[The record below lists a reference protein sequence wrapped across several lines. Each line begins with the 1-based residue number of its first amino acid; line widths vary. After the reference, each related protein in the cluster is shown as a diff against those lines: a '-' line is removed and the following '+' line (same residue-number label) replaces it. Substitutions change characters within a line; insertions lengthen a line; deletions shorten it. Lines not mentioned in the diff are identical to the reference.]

1 MTATKQDSEKQ
12 STMTG
17 GSSARLA
24 EQFSRPVLLTNLET
38 EIAELWQLPAME
50 SAGRVAKTL
59 AKHPDLRVI
68 LMAIRKGT
76 RINEHEAAGRIS
88 IHTLHGRITLHVKGQ
103 LTALPAGNILVL
115 DQDISHDVVAEE
127 DSSFLVTIA
136 WPRNEK

>member
-1 MTATKQDSEKQ
+1 MIATKQDSEKQ

-38 EIAELWQLPAME
+38 EIAELWKLPALE

-68 LMAIRKGT
+68 LMVVRKGT
-76 RINEHEAAGRIS
+76 RINEHGAAGRVS
-88 IHTLHGRITLHVKGQ
+88 IHTLHGKVTLHVQ
-103 LTALPAGNILVL
+103 SQVTDLPAGNLLVL
-115 DQDISHDVVAEE
+115 DQDIPHDVVAEE
-127 DSSFLVTIA
+127 DSAFLVTIA
-136 WPRNEK
+136 WPVKAK